1 MTNQFNTSTDKEHS
15 VEVKRE
21 TKSFLVP
28 KQKQPT
34 TSSVDD
40 TIDNT
45 PIYIGEKQ
53 EVKNLVTNH
62 LKKEEVMTDNTHTN
76 SQKANAY
83 ENEIKQKQ
91 EVKQVGEIIN
101 LAQKVEKKSPLEVLN
116 SMVLST
122 EKDIESDLAL
132 QQEAAEEGD
141 SNMPLEQLCREK
153 FGYTGGEMSSFNYAF
168 VRRRRRRQF
177 RFDIFPFVPAA
188 NRSNIKTINIVAEGG
203 TGKTWTMCDWTL
215 HFIHNVTLFNDK
227 DNRLPVFNKEHNG
240 VGILSLEEGD
250 MIQDNL
256 DRLEQGMIDNG
267 IITEEDA
274 KQRGNR
280 LSVICGSDR
289 WFFELD
295 KQKQFKHL
303 EDCCKAYN
311 WKWIFIDSGSVYSA
325 RFGAGNNNDNIRMF
339 EVYEP
344 VFALAEKYE
353 LNVII
358 LNHTRKKYDFAQW
371 STMTQDD
378 LIGASF
384 QGDISCSMIGIW
396 ADPKDEN
403 ILNYKLLKCNG
414 LSPEVRD
421 RIYRVRRT
429 EGELMPET
437 EGYTDDELVDIPEE
451 IKKDLKNNR
460 TLSFNLVDIK
470 SAKEMKEERA
480 QNRAEKKNTYE
491 ENMKILCDM
500 YSEMGQ
506 GSQSSIATWANSHK
520 NEKGEYDMRTKTG
533 KDWTVGNLKDKLN
546 TYMKDHNIPLPK
558 HSYKTYLAKQTESAM
573 QADEQRKEYFE
584 NAPTDEG
591 WFDKYDSLN
600 LQNGDKIRLSS
611 YSNKLTG
618 YSLSEPINV
627 TVIKNSDTHIR
638 FLLEDE
644 NILEGLSKGENDN
657 TIDYHYEIYTLEED

>member
-1 MTNQFNTSTDKEHS
+1 MTDK
-15 VEVKRE
+15 
-21 TKSFLVP
+21 
-28 KQKQPT
+28 
-34 TSSVDD
+34 
-40 TIDNT
+40 TI
-45 PIYIGEKQ
+45 
-53 EVKNLVTNH
+53 
-62 LKKEEVMTDNTHTN
+62 TN

-91 EVKQVGEIIN
+91 EIKQVGEIN
-101 LAQKVEKKSPLEVLN
+101 LAQKPEKNSPLSILDSV
-116 SMVLST
+116 VLS
-122 EKDIESDLAL
+122 
-132 QQEAAEEGD
+132 AAQTPIVEED
-141 SNMPLEQLCREK
+141 PNMPLEQLCRKK
-153 FGYTGGEMSSFNYAF
+153 FGYAGGEMSSFNYAN
-168 VRRRRRRQF
+168 VRRRKRKQV
-177 RFDIFPFVPAA
+177 RFDIFPFVPMA
-188 NRSNIKTINIVAEGG
+188 NKSNIKTINIVADGG
-203 TGKTWTMCDWTL
+203 TGKTWTMCDWVL
-215 HFIHNVTLFNDK
+215 HYIYNKPLFNDK
-227 DNRLPVFNKEHNG
+227 QNRLPVFNKEHNG

-267 IITEEDA
+267 VITEEEA
-274 KQRGNR
+274 KQRSNR
-280 LSVICGSDR
+280 LDVICGSDR

-295 KQKQFKHL
+295 KQGKFQHL
-303 EDCCKAYN
+303 DELCN
-311 WKWIFIDSGSVYSA
+311 EHHWSWVFIDSGSVYSA

-437 EGYTDDELVDIPEE
+437 EGYTDEELVDIPEE

-480 QNRAEKKNTYE
+480 QNRAEKKNTFE
-491 ENMKILCDM
+491 QTMKILYGM
-500 YSEMGQ
+500 YFEMGQ
-506 GSQSSIATWANSHK
+506 GSQNYIATWANSHK
-520 NEKGEYDMRTKTG
+520 NEKGEYDMKTKTG
-533 KDWTVGNLKDKLN
+533 KDWTADNLANNMGEYIKEN
-546 TYMKDHNIPLPK
+546 NLPRPT
-558 HSYKTYLAKQTESAM
+558 HSYKDYLAKQVGTAM
-573 QADEQRKEYFE
+573 KADEQRKEYLE
-584 NAPTDEG
+584 NAPSDEG
-591 WFDKYDSLN
+591 WFDKYDSLK
-600 LQNGDKIRLSS
+600 LQDGDKIRLSS
-611 YSNKLTG
+611 YSNKLTD

-627 TVIKNSDTHIR
+627 TVKKDNDTHIR
-638 FLLEDE
+638 FLLEDKT
-644 NILEGLSKGENDN
+644 ILEGLSKGENDEN
-657 TIDYHYEIYTLEED
+657 IDYYYENYTLD

>member
-1 MTNQFNTSTDKEHS
+1 MNEFLSTSTDSKEHS

-21 TKSFLVP
+21 NKSFSVP
-28 KQKQPT
+28 QQKHPT

-40 TIDNT
+40 SIDNT

-53 EVKNLVTNH
+53 EKTILLTNH
-62 LKKEEVMTDNTHTN
+62 LKKEEKMEEQSITN

-91 EVKQVGEIIN
+91 EIKQVGEIN
-101 LAQKVEKKSPLEVLN
+101 LAQKVEKNSPLSILDSV
-116 SMVLST
+116 VLSVT
-122 EKDIESDLAL
+122 QTPKATG
-132 QQEAAEEGD
+132 GD

-256 DRLEQGMIDNG
+256 DRIEQGMIDNG

-295 KQKQFKHL
+295 KQNQFKHL
-303 EDCCKAYN
+303 EECCKAYN

-384 QGDISCSMIGIW
+384 QADISCSMIGIW
-396 ADPKDEN
+396 ADSKDEN

-414 LSPEVRD
+414 LKPEVRD

-437 EGYTDDELVDIPEE
+437 EEYTDDELVDIPEE

-460 TLSFNLVDIK
+460 TLSFNLEDIK
-470 SAKEMKEERA
+470 SAKEMREEKA
-480 QNRAEKKNTYE
+480 QSRAEKQDAYE
-491 ENMKILCDM
+491 YTMQVLFNM
-500 YSEMGQ
+500 YSKMGQ
-506 GSQSSIATWANSHK
+506 GSQSYIATWANSHK
-520 NEKGEYDMRTKTG
+520 NEKGEYDMKTKTG
-533 KDWTVGNLKDKLN
+533 KDWTAENLLGALRKYRTDNNLSLPTHLYKD
-546 TYMKDHNIPLPK
+546 
-558 HSYKTYLAKQTESAM
+558 YLAKQVDTAM
-573 QADEQRKEYFE
+573 KADDQRKEE
-584 NAPTDEG
+584 LKNAPSDEG
-591 WFDKYDSLN
+591 WFDKYDSLK
-600 LQNGDKIRLSS
+600 LQDGDKIRLSS
-611 YSNKLTG
+611 YSNKLTD

-627 TVIKNSDTHIR
+627 KVIKNSDNHIR

-644 NILEGLSKGENDN
+644 NILEGLSKGENDEN
-657 TIDYHYEIYTLEED
+657 IDYYYENYTLD